1 MAASPCKADGMLT
14 LTSGEAFLPVT
25 PTAYTLCRSVLAEAI
40 FAELLA
46 GAPQLDV
53 SAESA
58 SVGPAFA
65 GGHDERVV
73 DAAAAAGI
81 ALLPRRPRAFDEAID
96 IVAFDLVLVMDH
108 FDCEDVRAPRR
119 PAGCKSCAL
128 HMAVSFCES
137 KISVTC
143 WEIIPRLQV
152 IETVACSCSL
162 HDSLACEAV

>member
-1 MAASPCKADGMLT
+1 MTVLAAACCKAASTLSLT
-14 LTSGEAFLPVT
+14 EAKHSCQSQ
-25 PTAYTLCRSVLAEAI
+25 TLCRSVLAEAI

-46 GAPQLDV
+46 TAPQLNV

-108 FDCEDVRAPRR
+108 FDCEDVPA
-119 PAGCKSCAL
+119 PAGQLGASHAHRHKVASSWESTVSAAYLEVATLL
-128 HMAVSFCES
+128 H
-137 KISVTC
+137 
-143 WEIIPRLQV
+143 IIGTIP
-152 IETVACSCSL
+152 CSCSL
-162 HDSLACEAV
+162 Q

>member
-1 MAASPCKADGMLT
+1 M
-14 LTSGEAFLPVT
+14 
-25 PTAYTLCRSVLAEAI
+25 LAEAI

-46 GAPQLDV
+46 TAPQLDV

-108 FDCEDVRAPRR
+108 FDCEDVRGPHR
-119 PAGCKSCAL
+119 PARCRLRASGISEIVPASLSVWCAT
-128 HMAVSFCES
+128 HSAGNAGAVQLLGA
-137 KISVTC
+137 TAAYL
-143 WEIIPRLQV
+143 P
-152 IETVACSCSL
+152 
-162 HDSLACEAV
+162 